1 MLTANVLV
9 QFPFEPFG
17 LADYL
22 TYGAF
27 TYPVTFLVNDLTN
40 RCLGPTRTRRVIYVG
55 FALAVALSAVLATPR
70 IATASGTA
78 FLAAQ
83 LLDASVFDRLR
94 RRAWWMPPFVSGLI
108 SSAIDTIVFFTLA
121 FAGTDLPW
129 QTWAVFDYGVKLAA
143 PEFGWRMPCRISAR
157 EPFTERMVRCRGGAR
172 RGATKP
178 LFVRAKPLFHVK
190 HFSPDRGI
198 CRRNPVI

>member
-1 MLTANVLV
+1 MARLFPLQSEPRAFALAVFFMCAAVLTANILV

-40 RCLGPTRTRRVIYVG
+40 RRLGPARTRRVIYVG
-55 FALAVALSAVLATPR
+55 FALAVVLSALLATPR
-70 IATASGTA
+70 IALASGTA

-83 LLDASVFDRLR
+83 LLDATVFDRLR

-108 SSAIDTIVFFTLA
+108 SSAIDTLVFFTLA
-121 FAGTDLPW
+121 FAGTELPW
-129 QTWAVFDYGVKLAA
+129 QTWAVFDYGVKLAMILLFLGPYRA
-143 PEFGWRMPCRISAR
+143 LIARMPAWPGPPSAR
-157 EPFTERMVRCRGGAR
+157 AR
-172 RGATKP
+172 A
-178 LFVRAKPLFHVK
+178 
-190 HFSPDRGI
+190 
-198 CRRNPVI
+198 